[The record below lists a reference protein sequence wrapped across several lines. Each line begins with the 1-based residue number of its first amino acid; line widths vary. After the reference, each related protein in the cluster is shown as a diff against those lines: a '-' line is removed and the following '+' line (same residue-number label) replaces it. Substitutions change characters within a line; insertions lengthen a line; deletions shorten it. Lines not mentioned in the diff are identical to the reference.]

1 MGQGR
6 EGLARLRSIG
16 ALARAS
22 GLSVSALRFY
32 DAAGVLRPAEVDAAS
47 GYRWYTAEQV
57 TTARLI
63 ASLRRVS
70 MPLDN
75 IGAVLAVRHVPE
87 EAEGLLDQHLHRL
100 EAGLLDARRQLDLA
114 RSLITP
120 TPEENPMTTLAFR
133 TTDLAA
139 AFAAVRYA
147 ISTDPEQQALNGVL
161 LDFDG
166 TTLRLVATDRFRLA
180 VAVVAVAAGET
191 TGPAC
196 RVVAPAA
203 LLGDSALLQED
214 PARTDATV
222 RIELTEHTV
231 TIGDQ
236 TADAID
242 AAFPDYQQLLRTAPA
257 ESVRVRA
264 ANLVELVTAGP
275 TRTLVQNPDNAPHE
289 VSAVVVNRD
298 TIEITAD
305 HPDAVGFNREF
316 LLQALDAT
324 GAEELVLALD
334 GPIRPLAIWAPE
346 RPDDVS
352 LLMPTRLG

>member
-1 MGQGR
+1 MDD
-6 EGLARLRSIG
+6 GLPGLRSIG
-16 ALARAS
+16 ALARQS

-32 DAAGVLRPAEVDAAS
+32 DAAGILRPAEVDATS
-47 GYRWYTAEQV
+47 SYRWYTAEQV

-70 MPLDN
+70 MPLND
-75 IGAVLAVRHVPE
+75 IGAVLAVRHLPE
-87 EAEGLLDQHLHRL
+87 EAESLLDQHLHRL

-114 RSLITP
+114 RSFITP
-120 TPEENPMTTLAFR
+120 TPEENPMTTLIFR
-133 TTDLAA
+133 TTNLTA

-147 ISTDPEQQALNGVL
+147 ISTDPEQPALNGVL

-180 VAVVAVAAGET
+180 VAGVAAGET
-191 TGPAC
+191 SGPAC
-196 RVVAPAA
+196 RVVAPAS
-203 LLGDSALLQED
+203 LLERV
-214 PARTDATV
+214 ARTENTV
-222 RIELTEHTV
+222 TVELSENTV

-236 TADAID
+236 TAEAID

-289 VSAVVVNRD
+289 VSAVIMNRD

-305 HPDAVGFNREF
+305 HPDAVGLNREF

-324 GAEELVLALD
+324 GSEELVLALD
-334 GPIRPLAIWAPE
+334 GPIRPLAIWAPD

>member
-1 MGQGR
+1 MDDELPGM
-6 EGLARLRSIG
+6 RSIG

-32 DAAGVLRPAEVDAAS
+32 DAAGVLRPAEVDATS

-57 TTARLI
+57 VTARLI

-70 MPLDN
+70 MPLHD
-75 IGAVLAVRHVPE
+75 IGAVLGVRHLPE
-87 EAEGLLDQHLHRL
+87 EAERLLDQHLHRL

-114 RSLITP
+114 RALITADLITP
-120 TPEENPMTTLAFR
+120 DLMTSEENPMTTMTVR
-133 TTDLAA
+133 TADLAT
-139 AFAAVRYA
+139 AFTAVRYA
-147 ISTDPEQQALNGVL
+147 ISTDPEQPALNGVL
-161 LDFDG
+161 LDFDS
-166 TTLRLVATDRFRLA
+166 TMLRLVTTDRFRLA
-180 VAVVAVAAGET
+180 VAGVAAGET

-196 RVVAPAA
+196 RLVAPVS
-203 LLGDSALLQED
+203 LLEKV
-214 PARTDATV
+214 ARTENTV
-222 RIELTEHTV
+222 TVELTENTV

-236 TADAID
+236 TAEAID

-275 TRTLVQNPDNAPHE
+275 TRTLVQNPNNAPHE
-289 VSAVVVNRD
+289 VSALVMDRNGDTD
-298 TIEITAD
+298 TIEVTAD
-305 HPDAVGFNREF
+305 HPDAIGFNREF

-334 GPIRPLAIWAPE
+334 GPIRPLAMWAPG
-346 RPDDVS
+346 RPEDIS
-352 LLMPTRLG
+352 LLMPTTLG